1 MNKQEYINYIK
12 SQYDKLENEVEEK
25 DKKGNQIFWTFTNY
39 PANFYENIKS
49 ANIFSKWKAEE
60 TNLNLQTFF
69 KQEAP
74 KYNLARGS
82 EEHRRLIIDKL
93 YGLITSNSQKGY
105 DSEITTPVYDN
116 IIQNFDNKTIINKI
130 ISEQVL
136 KVKINPIAG
145 RDKIIYRSLYPVI
158 FTYQVLRE
166 LSKRGKTYI
175 SLLDF
180 YIVVCT
186 QNTHE
191 DVTNCVKLLLDDEQC
206 YYPPEFD
213 IRFLADKNR
222 ILGFFDNIHL
232 FIYNKDK
239 ISLNMSFIDIMDNFL
254 EYHQEIF
261 EILDDTDSYKT
272 FLCDVQKFNIS
283 LIDTPIQEEFDE
295 YIYNQ
300 SVENSIKNLSDSEL
314 NNITNNYKRRLA
326 YSDTKTKTKINPETQ
341 YSTASLQKYAYKCC
355 ANNEHVTFTSKSHGN
370 QYMEAHHLI
379 PRKYQQLYYDELN
392 VNIDCVQ
399 NIVALCPNCH
409 RTLHHSTFEEKEEI
423 LKRLYELKKEDLMSI
438 GIDITLDELMSYY
451 N

>member
-1 MNKQEYINYIK
+1 MNKQEYVNYIK
-12 SQYDKLENEVEEK
+12 SRYDELENATKEK

-49 ANIFSKWKAEE
+49 ANIFSKWKTED
-60 TNLNLQTFF
+60 TNLNLETYYT
-69 KQEAP
+69 QET
-74 KYNLARGS
+74 GQ
-82 EEHRRLIIDKL
+82 EHRRLIIDKL
-93 YGLITSNSQKGY
+93 YGLMTCNSPTGY
-105 DSEITTPVYDN
+105 TKENTTPVYDN
-116 IIQNFDNKTIINKI
+116 IIQNFDNKNILNKI

-145 RDKIIYRSLYPVI
+145 KDKVIDRSLYPVL

-186 QNTHE
+186 QNTH
-191 DVTNCVKLLLDDEQC
+191 DDITNCVELLLDNEQC
-206 YYPPEFD
+206 YYPSEFNV
-213 IRFLADKNR
+213 RFLADKNR

-239 ISLNMSFIDIMDNFL
+239 ISLNTSFIDIMDNFL
-254 EYHQEIF
+254 ECHQEIF
-261 EILDDTDSYKT
+261 EILVDMDNYKT
-272 FLCDVQKFNIS
+272 FLCNLQKFNIS

-300 SVENSIKNLSDSEL
+300 SVENSVKKLSDSEL
-314 NNITNNYKRRLA
+314 NNITNNYKRSLA
-326 YSDTKTKTKINPETQ
+326 YLDTKTKTKINPETQ
-341 YSTASLQKYAYKCC
+341 YSIAALQKYAYKCC
-355 ANNEHVTFTSKSHGN
+355 ANNEHITFTSKSHGN

-399 NIVALCPNCH
+399 NLVSLCPNCH
-409 RTLHHSTFEEKEEI
+409 RTLHHGIFAEKEEV
-423 LKRLYELKKEDLMSI
+423 LKALYELKKDDLESI
-438 GIDITLDELMSYY
+438 GIKITLDTLMSYY
-451 N
+451 I